1 MVKCFSPEDV
11 FNHLPMS
18 VKLPERPVIL
28 SFAVKLPYTK
38 YSMVNVANQAPVV
51 RKADSAVH

>member
-18 VKLPERPVIL
+18 VKILERLVIL
-28 SFAVKLPYTK
+28 SFAVKLPYSK
-38 YSMVNVANQAPVV
+38 YSLVNVANQVPVV
-51 RKADSAVH
+51 RKADGAVH